1 MAGVPSLDGPQ
12 VEVCV
17 FEAFDVKDE
26 LRRLGFRW
34 NPKQKYWSRSFPAGS
49 YSEEKLIAK
58 PWYQGKVQ
66 VEVRTDTGQVIRPRM
81 RTMGPG

>member
-34 NPKQKYWSRSFPAGS
+34 NPKQKYWSRSFPADS

-58 PWYQGKVQ
+58 HWYQGKVQ